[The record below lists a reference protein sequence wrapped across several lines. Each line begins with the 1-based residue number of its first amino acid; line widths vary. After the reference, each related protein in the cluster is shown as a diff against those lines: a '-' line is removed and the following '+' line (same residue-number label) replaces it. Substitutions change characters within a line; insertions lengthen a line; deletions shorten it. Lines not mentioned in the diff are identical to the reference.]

1 MLEEGLSVPYIPS
14 QNQALIDWKSKGK
27 KAIGYFCQS
36 FPKEMIY
43 AAGILPIRILGD
55 SKPIE
60 RGDDFFSRFACYLAR
75 SAVDLPLKGELDLL
89 DGTVFTY
96 SCDVMHYLAPRW
108 QQLPSEEDKFWYYLT
123 RPTKSN
129 TEGAEEFFRIE
140 LNDLKKE
147 IEKHFQVSITD
158 DALRKAIDVYNEKRA
173 LLREVASLKKNGL
186 ISSVEE
192 AKVNFGSMVSPPEA
206 NNEFLKSFIAK
217 VKEER
222 QPQRDGRVKVFVS
235 GATLPNTELFEL
247 IEEEGGVVIEDD
259 LCVGCRYSRGTIPA
273 DQDLLIALAKH
284 YLAEEE
290 LNYQCP
296 SMLTEGRHDARL
308 KHIEDSVAD
317 YGIKGVIFAI
327 PYNCDKHYWD
337 VVWFTH
343 DLREK
348 GIPTLTLSAEGY
360 MKSEAVRT
368 RIAAFIETIG

>member
-1 MLEEGLSVPYIPS
+1 M
-14 QNQALIDWKSKGK
+14 
-27 KAIGYFCQS
+27 
-36 FPKEMIY
+36 
-43 AAGILPIRILGD
+43 
-55 SKPIE
+55 
-60 RGDDFFSRFACYLAR
+60 
-75 SAVDLPLKGELDLL
+75 
-89 DGTVFTY
+89 
-96 SCDVMHYLAPRW
+96 
-108 QQLPSEEDKFWYYLT
+108 
-123 RPTKSN
+123 
-129 TEGAEEFFRIE
+129 
-140 LNDLKKE
+140 
-147 IEKHFQVSITD
+147 
-158 DALRKAIDVYNEKRA
+158 
-173 LLREVASLKKNGL
+173 ASLKKNGL

-273 DQDLLIALAKH
+273 DQDPLIALAKH
-284 YLAEEE
+284 YLAE
-290 LNYQCP
+290 
-296 SMLTEGRHDARL
+296 DARL

-327 PYNCDKHYWD
+327 AYNCDKHYWD

-348 GIPTLTLSAEGY
+348 GIPTLTLSAAGY